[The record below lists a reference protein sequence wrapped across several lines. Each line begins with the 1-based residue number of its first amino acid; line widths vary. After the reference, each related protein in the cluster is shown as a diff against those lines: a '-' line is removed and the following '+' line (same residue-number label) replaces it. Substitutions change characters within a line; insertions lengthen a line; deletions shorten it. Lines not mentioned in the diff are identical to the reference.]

1 MQCDFKVVI
10 DPWVK
15 RFIESPHRFNVV
27 NYSRQTGKSTGLV
40 LRSAWRGLVRRQTQ
54 IMISASERQA
64 TELSRKTASILV
76 PAGILDPKRDKIS
89 ATEIARPGL
98 RMVFLPPNP
107 TTIRGFTGDVR
118 KDEHAMIKDHKE
130 VWAATFPMVTR
141 INGEMDCCST
151 PKGIKDRFSR
161 LCRKRKNTSWN
172 YMRCTLRDAIDQGA
186 DLDYDQIYEDM
197 DDDEMFRQEYLCE
210 FLDEATAYLTWAEIC
225 RCRRAEM
232 PKENHGP
239 GDVPPG
245 CPIFIGVDLG
255 RKKHLTCIWS
265 AYELDGNL
273 ISFDVRTMQRMRF
286 QDQYDTLCAVIER
299 PNVSKVCIDATYESN
314 IAEALH
320 DKYGNIVE
328 PYVFTNKSKNEAAGY
343 LRRRI
348 QRETLAI
355 PDEDRIVSDFHSV
368 RRDVTT
374 AGAVRL
380 IADETDDGHAD
391 RFCAASLCCVAST
404 RPSIELQYAEF
415 GTPDPLEDR
424 PGMWDEF

>member
-1 MQCDFKVVI
+1 MNCDFKVKV

-15 RFIESPHRFNVV
+15 EFIESEHRFNVV

-40 LRSAWRGLVRRQTQ
+40 LRRAWRGLRRRQTQ
-54 IMISASERQA
+54 IMVSASERQA
-64 TELSRKTASILV
+64 TELSRKTASILI
-76 PAGILDPKRDKIS
+76 PAGILEPKRDKIS

-107 TTIRGFTGDVR
+107 TTIRGFTGDVG
-118 KDEHAMIKDHKE
+118 KDEHAMIKEDKE

-161 LCRKRKNTSWN
+161 LCRKRKNSRWN
-172 YMRCTLRDAIDQGA
+172 YMKCTLADAIRQGA
-186 DLDYDQIYEDM
+186 PLDYDEIYEDM

-210 FLDEATAYLTWAEIC
+210 FLDEATAYLTWAEIA
-225 RCRRAEM
+225 RCRNEAL
-232 PKENHGP
+232 PKENNGP
-239 GDVPPG
+239 GDVPTG
-245 CPIFIGVDLG
+245 ADVFIGVDLG

-265 AYELDGNL
+265 AYEAGDTLW
-273 ISFDVRTMQRMRF
+273 SFDVRTMQRMRF

-299 PNVSKVCIDATYESN
+299 PGVRKMCIDSTYESN
-314 IAEALH
+314 IAEALQE
-320 DKYGNIVE
+320 KYGHLVE
-328 PYVFTNKSKNEAAGY
+328 PVVFTNATKNQIGGY

-348 QRETLAI
+348 QRETLQI
-355 PDEDRIVSDFHSV
+355 PDEDRISSDFHSM

-391 RFCAASLCCVAST
+391 RFCAAGLCCMAATMPTFDPVIV
-404 RPSIELQYAEF
+404 PYP
-415 GTPDPLEDR
+415 TPDER
-424 PGMWDEF
+424 PGMWEDY